1 MIVKFFFFGVQTRKK
16 SYLHNSKIYINNLA
30 LPNYV
35 LIHFLSLKLKISQCY
50 SFSFQLAYHLYFY
63 CGLDLKFLDY
73 KKLISRLLE
82 IFWCWFKL
90 LKSWPE
96 SFIDILYTHQ
106 THNPGNEL
114 HQVELIFLYY
124 YMINNIKK
132 NFTTNSIPKD
142 KIQWKLHIKWWNK
155 KTWYNISNLKNSNP
169 TLWLISS

>member
-1 MIVKFFFFGVQTRKK
+1 LLFFFIGVQTRKK
-16 SYLHNSKIYINNLA
+16 SYLHNSKIYINNLV
-30 LPNYV
+30 LLNYV
-35 LIHFLSLKLKISQCY
+35 LIHFLSLKLKNSQCY
-50 SFSFQLAYHLYFY
+50 SFSFQLACHLYFY

-106 THNPGNEL
+106 THNPGNKL
-114 HQVELIFLYY
+114 HQVELIFLYC

-132 NFTTNSIPKD
+132 FSPSTQYQ
-142 KIQWKLHIKWWNK
+142 KIKFNKNYTLNDEIKKPGIIYQTWKILTQLFN
-155 KTWYNISNLKNSNP
+155 
-169 TLWLISS
+169 